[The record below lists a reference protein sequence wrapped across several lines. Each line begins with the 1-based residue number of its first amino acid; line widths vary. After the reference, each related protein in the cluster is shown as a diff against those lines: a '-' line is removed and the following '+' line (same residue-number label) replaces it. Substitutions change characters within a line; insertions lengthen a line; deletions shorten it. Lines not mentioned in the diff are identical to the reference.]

1 MAASESTGTYYPKQ
15 HMSRSGQT
23 QSLTN
28 GSMVA
33 TEQGLIMY
41 KLSDGLLLI
50 EGELADAAR
59 IMDALSN
66 SGQPHIEWVTNL
78 AEGLHR
84 LKQRG
89 VAAILLNLFL
99 PDSRGIDTFDKT
111 LAAAGNIPIL
121 VMCCANNESIGSLA
135 VEHGAHDFLLKDHL
149 DKYSLTR
156 AVTSMIERR
165 KTADVLFMEKE
176 RAEVTLNSIGDAVLS
191 TDIEGNVTY
200 LNLVAECMTGWSKAV
215 ALGRPLA
222 EVFNIIDGTT
232 RERSDN
238 PMSLAVRENKT
249 VSLTAN
255 CILIRRD
262 GYEAPIED
270 SAAPI
275 HDRIGHITGAV
286 IVFRDVSVA
295 RRMSLQLSHLAQHDS
310 LTDLPNR
317 MLLNDRLQQAISM
330 ARRHDSR
337 IAVLFMDL
345 DRFKHINDS
354 LGHIVGDQL
363 LQAVATRLE
372 RCVRESDTVG
382 RQGGDEFVAVLSE
395 LDAAENAGIS
405 AAKLL
410 AALALPYHI
419 GPHDVIVPVSIGV
432 SIYPEDGE
440 TAEAL
445 ISNADTAMYHAKENG
460 RNNYQFFKQEMNVRA
475 SERQFIE
482 AGLRVALERNELSLH
497 YQPKIN
503 LGTGAIVGVEA
514 LLRWKHPERGFIPPA
529 QFIPIAEDTG
539 LILPIGQWVLREACR
554 QSREWLDAGF
564 APIPMAVNIS
574 AVEFRSMDFVESVRA
589 ALNESKLDPR
599 FLELELTET
608 VLMKHAASTVS
619 MLKALKVIGVQLT
632 VDDFGT
638 GYSSLSYLRQF
649 PVDSLKVDQSFVHEI
664 SSQRDDAAIVSAV
677 ISMGNSL
684 KKRVIAEGV
693 ETREQ
698 MDFLTAEGCEEAQ
711 GYYFN
716 RPMAANQFVKLLE
729 ASISHMIPN

>member
-1 MAASESTGTYYPKQ
+1 MTDNT
-15 HMSRSGQT
+15 
-23 QSLTN
+23 TN
-28 GSMVA
+28 
-33 TEQGLIMY
+33 
-41 KLSDGLLLI
+41 GLLLI
-50 EGELADAAR
+50 EGDLADATKV
-59 IMDALSN
+59 MEALTKP
-66 SGQPHIEWVTNL
+66 GQPHIEWVQSL
-78 AEGLHR
+78 AEGLQR
-84 LKQRG
+84 LKQHG
-89 VAAILLNLFL
+89 ISAILLNLFL
-99 PDSRGIDTFDKT
+99 PDSRGIDTFDKVF
-111 LAAAGNIPIL
+111 AAATGIPIL
-121 VMCCANNESIGSLA
+121 ALCGANNESIGKLA
-135 VEHGAHDFLLKDHL
+135 VERGAHDFLLKDHL
-149 DKYSLTR
+149 DGYSLTR
-156 AVTSMIERR
+156 AVSGMIERG
-165 KTADVLFMEKE
+165 TNADALFVEKE

-191 TDIEGNVTY
+191 TNIKGNVTY
-200 LNLVAECMTGWSKAV
+200 LNAVAEAMTGWTRAE
-215 ALGRPLA
+215 AMGRPLT

-262 GYEAPIED
+262 GYESPIED

-275 HDRIGHITGAV
+275 HDRGGNISGAV
-286 IVFRDVSVA
+286 IVFHDVSAA
-295 RRMSLQLSHLAQHDS
+295 RQMSLQLSHLAQHDS

-317 MLLNDRLQQAISM
+317 MLLNDRLQQAITM
-330 ARRHDSR
+330 AKRHGYR

-354 LGHIVGDQL
+354 LGHVVGDQL
-363 LQAVATRLE
+363 LQAVALRLE

-382 RQGGDEFVAVLSE
+382 RQGGDEFVVVLSE
-395 LDAAENAGIS
+395 LEAAENAGIS

-410 AALALPYHI
+410 AALTLPYHI
-419 GPHDVIVPVSIGV
+419 GPHDISVPVSIGV
-432 SIYPEDGE
+432 SIYPDDGDNAE
-440 TAEAL
+440 TL

-460 RNNYQFFKQEMNVRA
+460 RNNYQFFKQEMNIRA

-482 AGLRVALERNELSLH
+482 GGLRGALERKEFSLH
-497 YQPKIN
+497 YQPKID
-503 LGTGAIVGVEA
+503 LGTGAVTGVEA

-554 QSREWLDAGF
+554 QSRAWLDSGF
-564 APIPMAVNIS
+564 APVPMAVNIS
-574 AVEFRSMDFVESVRA
+574 AVEFRSKDFVDSVRA
-589 ALNESKLDPR
+589 ILKESRLDPQC
-599 FLELELTET
+599 LELELTES
-608 VLMKHAASTVS
+608 VLMKHAESTVS
-619 MLKALKVIGVQLT
+619 MLKALKEIGVQLT

-664 SSQRDDAAIVSAV
+664 SSHKDDAAIVSAV

-698 MDFLTAEGCEEAQ
+698 LDFLTAEGCEEAQ

-716 RPMAANQFVKLLE
+716 RPMVADQFAKLLE
-729 ASISHMIPN
+729 AGVSHMIPN

>member
-1 MAASESTGTYYPKQ
+1 MEHSQ
-15 HMSRSGQT
+15 
-23 QSLTN
+23 
-28 GSMVA
+28 
-33 TEQGLIMY
+33 IMNNTA
-41 KLSDGLLLI
+41 DGLLLI
-50 EGELADAAR
+50 EGDIADATR
-59 IMDALSN
+59 VMEALAKP
-66 SGQPHIEWVTNL
+66 GEPHIEWVKSL
-78 AEGLHR
+78 AAGLER
-84 LKQRG
+84 LKQPG
-89 VAAILLNLFL
+89 IAAILLNLFL
-99 PDSRGIDTFDKT
+99 PDSRGIESFDKT

-121 VMCCANNESIGSLA
+121 ALCGANNESIGKLA
-135 VEHGAHDFLLKDHL
+135 VERGAHDFLLKDHL
-149 DKYSLTR
+149 DSYSLTR
-156 AVTSMIERR
+156 AVAGMLERGS
-165 KTADVLFMEKE
+165 TADALFVEKE

-191 TDIEGNVTY
+191 TNIEGNVTY
-200 LNLVAECMTGWSKAV
+200 LNAVAECMTGWSRAV
-215 ALGRPLA
+215 AVGHALA

-232 RERSDN
+232 RERCEN
-238 PMSLAVRENKT
+238 PMTLAVRENKT

-275 HDRIGHITGAV
+275 HDRNGNITGAV
-286 IVFRDVSVA
+286 IVFHDVSVA
-295 RRMSLQLSHLAQHDS
+295 RRMSLQLSHLAQHDF

-317 MLLNDRLQQAISM
+317 MLLQDRLEQAITM
-330 ARRHDSR
+330 ARRHNYR

-354 LGHIVGDQL
+354 LGHVVGDQL
-363 LQAVATRLE
+363 LQAVAARLE

-395 LDAAENAGIS
+395 LEAAENAGIS

-410 AALALPYHI
+410 AALTLPYHI
-419 GPHDVIVPVSIGV
+419 GPHDLIVPVSIGV
-432 SIYPEDGE
+432 SIYPDDAEDAE
-440 TAEAL
+440 TL

-460 RNNYQFFKQEMNVRA
+460 RNNYQFFREEMNIRA

-482 AGLRVALERNELSLH
+482 SSLRVALERNQFSLH
-497 YQPKIN
+497 YQPKID
-503 LGTGAIVGVEA
+503 LGTGAINGVEA

-529 QFIPIAEDTG
+529 QFVPIAEDTG

-564 APIPMAVNIS
+564 TPMPMAVNIS
-574 AVEFRSMDFVESVRA
+574 AVEFRSKDFVESVRTV
-589 ALNESKLDPR
+589 LKESKLEPR
-599 FLELELTET
+599 CLELELTES
-608 VLMKHAASTVS
+608 VLMKHAESTVS
-619 MLKALKVIGVQLT
+619 MLKTLKAIGVNLT

-684 KKRVIAEGV
+684 NKRVIAEGV

-698 MDFLTAEGCEEAQ
+698 LEFLTAEGCEEAQ

-716 RPMAANQFVKLLE
+716 RPMAANQFAKLLE
-729 ASISHMIPN
+729 AGVSHMIPN

>member
-1 MAASESTGTYYPKQ
+1 MYQT
-15 HMSRSGQT
+15 GQT
-23 QSLTN
+23 NPQES
-28 GSMVA
+28 GFMVA
-33 TEQGLIMY
+33 TEHSQMT
-41 KLSDGLLLI
+41 DNTTNGLLLI
-50 EGELADAAR
+50 EGEVADATR
-59 IMDALSN
+59 IMEALTKT
-66 SGQPHIEWVTNL
+66 GQPHIEWVQSL
-78 AEGLHR
+78 GEGLQR
-84 LKQRG
+84 LKQNG
-89 VAAILLNLFL
+89 ISAILLSLFL
-99 PDSRGIDTFDKT
+99 PDSRGIDTFDKVF
-111 LAAAGNIPIL
+111 AVAGDIPIL
-121 VMCCANNESIGSLA
+121 TLCGANNETIGKMA
-135 VEHGAHDFLLKDHL
+135 VERGAHDFLLKDHL
-149 DKYSLTR
+149 DSYSLTR
-156 AVTSMIERR
+156 AVSGMIERG
-165 KTADVLFMEKE
+165 TNADALFVEKE

-191 TDIEGNVTY
+191 TDIGGDVTF
-200 LNLVAECMTGWSKAV
+200 LNAVAECMTGWPRAE
-215 ALGRPLA
+215 AIGRPLL

-232 RERSDN
+232 RERCEN
-238 PMSLAVRENKT
+238 PMALAVRENKT

-262 GYEAPIED
+262 GYESPIED

-275 HDRIGHITGAV
+275 HDRAGRVTGAV
-286 IVFRDVSVA
+286 IVFHDVSAA

-317 MLLNDRLQQAISM
+317 MLLNDRLQQAITM
-330 ARRHDSR
+330 AKRHGYR

-354 LGHIVGDQL
+354 LGHDTGDQL
-363 LQAVATRLE
+363 LQAVARRLE

-395 LDAAENAGIS
+395 LDTPENAGIG

-410 AALALPYHI
+410 AALTFPYHI
-419 GPHDVIVPVSIGV
+419 GAHDVIVPVSIGV
-432 SIYPEDGE
+432 SIYPDDGDN
-440 TAEAL
+440 AEAL
-445 ISNADTAMYHAKENG
+445 IRNADTAMYHAKENG

-482 AGLRVALERNELSLH
+482 GGLRVALEHNEFSLH
-497 YQPKIN
+497 YQPKVD
-503 LGTGAIVGVEA
+503 LGTGAVTGVEA

-539 LILPIGQWVLREACR
+539 LILPIGQWVLREACE
-554 QSREWLDAGF
+554 QSRAWLDAGF
-564 APIPMAVNIS
+564 APVPMAVNIS
-574 AVEFRSMDFVESVRA
+574 AVEFRSKDFVESVRA
-589 ALNESKLDPR
+589 ILQESKLDPHC
-599 FLELELTET
+599 LELELTET
-608 VLMKHAASTVS
+608 VLMKHAESTVT
-619 MLKALKVIGVQLT
+619 MLRALKEIGVQLT

-664 SSQRDDAAIVSAV
+664 SSHKDDAAIVSAV

-698 MDFLTAEGCEEAQ
+698 LDFLTAEGCEEAQ

-716 RPMAANQFVKLLE
+716 RPMVADQFAKLLE
-729 ASISHMIPN
+729 AGVSHMIPN

>member
-1 MAASESTGTYYPKQ
+1 MNNTAG
-15 HMSRSGQT
+15 
-23 QSLTN
+23 
-28 GSMVA
+28 
-33 TEQGLIMY
+33 
-41 KLSDGLLLI
+41 GLLLI
-50 EGELADAAR
+50 QGDIADATR
-59 IMDALSN
+59 IMEALTKP
-66 SGQPHIEWVTNL
+66 GQPHVEWVKSL
-78 AEGLHR
+78 SEGLYR
-84 LKQRG
+84 LKQNG
-89 VAAILLNLFL
+89 IAAILVNLFL
-99 PDSRGIDTFDKT
+99 PDSRGIDTFHKT

-121 VMCCANNESIGSLA
+121 VICGASNESIGRQA
-135 VEHGAHDFLLKDHL
+135 VEEGAHDFLLKDHL
-149 DKYSLTR
+149 DSYSLTR
-156 AVTSMIERR
+156 AVTAMLERGSI
-165 KTADVLFMEKE
+165 ADALFVEKE

-191 TDIEGNVTY
+191 TDIEGNVRY
-200 LNLVAECMTGWSKAV
+200 LNSVAECMTGWLKAE

-222 EVFNIIDGTT
+222 EVFNIIDGTS
-232 RERSDN
+232 RERSEN
-238 PMSLAVRENKT
+238 PMALAVRENKT

-275 HDRIGHITGAV
+275 HDRGGHITGAV
-286 IVFRDVSVA
+286 IVFHDVSVA

-317 MLLNDRLQQAISM
+317 MLLNDRLQQAITM
-330 ARRHDSR
+330 ARRHDYR

-354 LGHIVGDQL
+354 LGHVVGDQL

-372 RCVRESDTVG
+372 SCVRESDTVG
-382 RQGGDEFVAVLSE
+382 RQGGDEFVVVLSE
-395 LDAAENAGIS
+395 LEAAENAGIS

-410 AALALPYHI
+410 AALTLPYHI

-432 SIYPEDGE
+432 SIYPDDGE

-445 ISNADTAMYHAKENG
+445 INNADTAMYHAKENG
-460 RNNYQFFKQEMNVRA
+460 RNNYQFFKQEMNIRA

-497 YQPKIN
+497 YQPKID
-503 LGTGAIVGVEA
+503 LGTGAITGVEA

-539 LILPIGQWVLREACR
+539 LILPIGQWVMHEACR

-564 APIPMAVNIS
+564 APMPMAVNIS
-574 AVEFRSMDFVESVRA
+574 AVEFRSKDFVESVRA
-589 ALNESKLDPR
+589 ALNESKLDPHC
-599 FLELELTET
+599 LELELTES
-608 VLMKHAASTVS
+608 VLMKHAESTVA
-619 MLKALKVIGVQLT
+619 MLKSLKAIGVHLT

-664 SSQRDDAAIVSAV
+664 SSQRDDAAIVRAV

-716 RPMAANQFVKLLE
+716 RPMVADQFAKLLE
-729 ASISHMIPN
+729 AGVSHMIPN

>member
-1 MAASESTGTYYPKQ
+1 
-15 HMSRSGQT
+15 
-23 QSLTN
+23 
-28 GSMVA
+28 
-33 TEQGLIMY
+33 
-41 KLSDGLLLI
+41 
-50 EGELADAAR
+50 
-59 IMDALSN
+59 
-66 SGQPHIEWVTNL
+66 
-78 AEGLHR
+78 
-84 LKQRG
+84 
-89 VAAILLNLFL
+89 
-99 PDSRGIDTFDKT
+99 
-111 LAAAGNIPIL
+111 
-121 VMCCANNESIGSLA
+121 
-135 VEHGAHDFLLKDHL
+135 
-149 DKYSLTR
+149 
-156 AVTSMIERR
+156 
-165 KTADVLFMEKE
+165 
-176 RAEVTLNSIGDAVLS
+176 
-191 TDIEGNVTY
+191 
-200 LNLVAECMTGWSKAV
+200 
-215 ALGRPLA
+215 
-222 EVFNIIDGTT
+222 
-232 RERSDN
+232 
-238 PMSLAVRENKT
+238 
-249 VSLTAN
+249 
-255 CILIRRD
+255 
-262 GYEAPIED
+262 
-270 SAAPI
+270 
-275 HDRIGHITGAV
+275 
-286 IVFRDVSVA
+286 
-295 RRMSLQLSHLAQHDS
+295 
-310 LTDLPNR
+310 
-317 MLLNDRLQQAISM
+317 
-330 ARRHDSR
+330 
-337 IAVLFMDL
+337 MDL